1 MLSEAPFRSRIK
13 ARQTCPGLQV
23 PKVTIQ
29 NISINL
35 HGSQIHAAGRGK
47 SWKLKVPPAKL
58 SLSPSCTAVST
69 EPRNSVRTR
78 DPAPHRQRQRC
89 RSVLRPLPGPTGAPR
104 PHGPTHMSRCSRG
117 SVAPLARAGSAQHS
131 QSHRDSGPA
140 PIAPPAGGREG
151 SGGGRGSA
159 TAPATTDSSN
169 HLKRRSGAQ
178 WVGRPRPAPR
188 SSGAGSEGPR
198 CPPSSGGVVSVF
210 RDRRWVPSRPAL
222 SVQLLLL
229 CDVSSHPLL

>member
-89 RSVLRPLPGPTGAPR
+89 RAVLRPHPGPTGAP
-104 PHGPTHMSRCSRG
+104 GPM
-117 SVAPLARAGSAQHS
+117 APLTCPAAAAAPSPRSPGRAVPSTARATGTA
-131 QSHRDSGPA
+131 A
-140 PIAPPAGGREG
+140 PLPSPRRPERGRE
-151 SGGGRGSA
+151 A
-159 TAPATTDSSN
+159 E
-169 HLKRRSGAQ
+169 GAADRQ
-178 WVGRPRPAPR
+178 QPRP
-188 SSGAGSEGPR
+188 
-198 CPPSSGGVVSVF
+198 PPT
-210 RDRRWVPSRPAL
+210 L
-222 SVQLLLL
+222 QII
-229 CDVSSHPLL
+229 